1 MHEELIY
8 EYGAVPAPGDRL
20 LPPETAGTY
29 LLLLK
34 AELQTSTSLILCMH
48 FIISLGQKLS

>member
-8 EYGAVPAPGDRL
+8 EYGATQVPGDWL
-20 LPPETAGTY
+20 LPLETTGTY
-29 LLLLK
+29 LLFPK
-34 AELQTSTSLILCMH
+34 AELQTSSGLILCTH